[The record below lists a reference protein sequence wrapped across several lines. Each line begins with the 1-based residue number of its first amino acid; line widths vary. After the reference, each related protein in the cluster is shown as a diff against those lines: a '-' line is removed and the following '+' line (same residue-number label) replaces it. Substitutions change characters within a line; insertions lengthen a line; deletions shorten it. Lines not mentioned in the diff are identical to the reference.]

1 MRTITGGTS
10 MNQQECE
17 LQNNRSPRRGVRV
30 RVQAAL
36 ARLRT
41 GAEKRGHGRRAAGF
55 TLLEIMIVLAIMGL
69 IVTGVS
75 IKVFSQL
82 KKAKTAAARIGVKKV
97 VDASG
102 RFMAGPG
109 SGCPK
114 GIEELIGQG
123 ELSKGDSKDPWGTA
137 YVFRCP
143 GTQDPDG
150 IDVYSFGPDKV
161 DGTPDDIR
169 SWEIQ

>member
-1 MRTITGGTS
+1 MHKTYCG
-10 MNQQECE
+10 
-17 LQNNRSPRRGVRV
+17 L
-30 RVQAAL
+30 VQRLPDDADRKAAPEGWRALGRAAL
-36 ARLRT
+36 AGT
-41 GAEKRGHGRRAAGF
+41 GRPRRPGGSSGF

-82 KKAKTAAARIGVKKV
+82 KKAKTQAARIGVKKV
-97 VDASG
+97 IDASG

-123 ELSKGDSKDPWGTA
+123 ELSKSDAKDPWGA
-137 YVFRCP
+137 PYIFRCP
-143 GTQDPDG
+143 GTQDPEG
-150 IDVYSFGPDKV
+150 VDVYSFGPDKV
-161 DGTPDDIR
+161 DGTADDIR

>member
-1 MRTITGGTS
+1 MK
-10 MNQQECE
+10 
-17 LQNNRSPRRGVRV
+17 
-30 RVQAAL
+30 
-36 ARLRT
+36 RLRDWI
-41 GAEKRGHGRRAAGF
+41 AFRGRGEGIPRGGRARRAIGRGF

-82 KKAKTAAARIGVKKV
+82 KKAKVQAARMGVKKV
-97 VDASG
+97 IDASG

-114 GIEELIGQG
+114 GIEELISQG
-123 ELSKGDSKDPWGTA
+123 ELSKNDAKDPWGVP

-143 GTQDPDG
+143 GTQDPEG
-150 IDVYSFGPDKV
+150 VDVVSWGPDKA
-161 DGTPDDIR
+161 DGTTDDIR

>member
-1 MRTITGGTS
+1 MHTTYCGLVQRLPDDPDRKATSGGWRA
-10 MNQQECE
+10 
-17 LQNNRSPRRGVRV
+17 LAR
-30 RVQAAL
+30 AAL
-36 ARLRT
+36 ART
-41 GAEKRGHGRRAAGF
+41 GRPRRSGSSGF

-82 KKAKTAAARIGVKKV
+82 KKAKTQAARIGVKKV

-123 ELSKGDSKDPWGTA
+123 ELSKSDAKDPWGA
-137 YVFRCP
+137 PYIFRCP
-143 GTQDPDG
+143 GTQDPEG
-150 IDVYSFGPDKV
+150 VDVYSFGPDKV
-161 DGTPDDIR
+161 DGTADDIR
-169 SWEIQ
+169 SWEMQ

>member
-1 MRTITGGTS
+1 
-10 MNQQECE
+10 MNEHRK
-17 LQNNRSPRRGVRV
+17 L
-30 RVQAAL
+30 L
-36 ARLRT
+36 AR
-41 GAEKRGHGRRAAGF
+41 GARAAQRGF

-82 KKAKTAAARIGVKKV
+82 KKAKVQTAKIGVKKII
-97 VDASG
+97 DASG

-114 GIEELIGQG
+114 GIDELIAQG
-123 ELSKGDSKDPWGTA
+123 ELSKNDGKDPWGTP

-143 GTQDPDG
+143 GTQDADG
-150 IDVYSFGPDKV
+150 VDVVSWGPDKS
-161 DGTPDDIR
+161 DGTGDDIR

>member
-1 MRTITGGTS
+1 MKRIRDWLALSG
-10 MNQQECE
+10 
-17 LQNNRSPRRGVRV
+17 RGRATARGARV
-30 RVQAAL
+30 LRAVQ
-36 ARLRT
+36 R
-41 GAEKRGHGRRAAGF
+41 GF

-82 KKAKTAAARIGVKKV
+82 KKAKVQAARMGVKKII
-97 VDASG
+97 DASG

-114 GIEELIGQG
+114 GIDELIVQG
-123 ELSKGDSKDPWGTA
+123 ELSKNDAKDPWGA
-137 YVFRCP
+137 PYIFRCP
-143 GTQDPDG
+143 GTQDPEG
-150 IDVYSFGPDKV
+150 VDVVSWGPDKA
-161 DGTPDDIR
+161 DGTTDDIR

>member
-1 MRTITGGTS
+1 M
-10 MNQQECE
+10 
-17 LQNNRSPRRGVRV
+17 
-30 RVQAAL
+30 
-36 ARLRT
+36 
-41 GAEKRGHGRRAAGF
+41 KRIREWLSLERRAVPATSRLGRGLRAVQRGF

-82 KKAKTAAARIGVKKV
+82 KKAKVQAARLGVKKI

-114 GIEELIGQG
+114 GLEELVSQG
-123 ELSKGDSKDPWGTA
+123 ELSKNDVKDPWGVP
-137 YVFRCP
+137 YIYRCP
-143 GTQDPDG
+143 GTQDPEG
-150 IDVYSFGPDKV
+150 VDVVSWGPDKV
-161 DGTPDDIR
+161 DGSPDDIR

>member
-1 MRTITGGTS
+1 MLKFK
-10 MNQQECE
+10 EW
-17 LQNNRSPRRGVRV
+17 
-30 RVQAAL
+30 L
-36 ARLRT
+36 A
-41 GAEKRGHGRRAAGF
+41 KRGHRDAGATMRARRDGARGF

-82 KKAKTAAARIGVKKV
+82 KKAKISTAKIGVKKI

-114 GIEELIGQG
+114 GIEELIAQG
-123 ELSKGDSKDPWGTA
+123 ELSKGDAKDPWGTA
-137 YVFRCP
+137 YTYKCP
-143 GTQDPDG
+143 GTQDADG
-150 IDVYSFGPDKV
+150 VDVVSLGPDKV
-161 DGTPDDIR
+161 ESNDDVR
-169 SWEIQ
+169 SWETQ

>member
-1 MRTITGGTS
+1 MKRIRDWLVFAG
-10 MNQQECE
+10 
-17 LQNNRSPRRGVRV
+17 RGD
-30 RVQAAL
+30 AT
-36 ARLRT
+36 ARPARGLR
-41 GAEKRGHGRRAAGF
+41 AIQRGF

-82 KKAKTAAARIGVKKV
+82 KKAKVQAARMGVKKV
-97 VDASG
+97 IDASG

-114 GIEELIGQG
+114 GIDELIAQG
-123 ELSKGDSKDPWGTA
+123 ELSKNDAKDPWGA
-137 YVFRCP
+137 PYIFRCP
-143 GTQDPDG
+143 GTQDPEG
-150 IDVYSFGPDKV
+150 VDVISWGPDKA
-161 DGTPDDIR
+161 DGTTDDIR

>member
-1 MRTITGGTS
+1 MKTLKKWLRGG
-10 MNQQECE
+10 
-17 LQNNRSPRRGVRV
+17 
-30 RVQAAL
+30 A
-36 ARLRT
+36 
-41 GAEKRGHGRRAAGF
+41 RAAGRGF

-82 KKAKTAAARIGVKKV
+82 KKAKIQAARLGVKKIA
-97 VDASG
+97 DASG

-114 GIEELIGQG
+114 SIDELISQG
-123 ELSKGDSKDPWGTA
+123 ELSKNDAKDPWGTA

-143 GTQDPDG
+143 GTQDTDG
-150 IDVYSFGPDKV
+150 VDVISWGPDKT
-161 DGTPDDIR
+161 DGTADDVK
-169 SWEIQ
+169 SWEVQ

>member
-1 MRTITGGTS
+1 MKK
-10 MNQQECE
+10 
-17 LQNNRSPRRGVRV
+17 LRSWLSRG
-30 RVQAAL
+30 
-36 ARLRT
+36 AR
-41 GAEKRGHGRRAAGF
+41 GASRGF

-82 KKAKTAAARIGVKKV
+82 KKAKVQTARIGVKKV
-97 VDASG
+97 IDASG
-102 RFMAGPG
+102 RFMAGAG

-114 GIEELIGQG
+114 GIEELIAQG
-123 ELSKGDSKDPWGTA
+123 ELSKNDGKDPWGTA

-150 IDVYSFGPDKV
+150 VDVISFGPDKT

>member
-1 MRTITGGTS
+1 MHTIHCGLVQRLPGDPDRKSASGGWRA
-10 MNQQECE
+10 
-17 LQNNRSPRRGVRV
+17 LAR
-30 RVQAAL
+30 AAL
-36 ARLRT
+36 AGT
-41 GAEKRGHGRRAAGF
+41 GGPRRSGSSGF

-82 KKAKTAAARIGVKKV
+82 KKAKTQAARIGVKKV

-123 ELSKGDSKDPWGTA
+123 ELSKSDAKDPWGA
-137 YVFRCP
+137 PYIFRCP
-143 GTQDPDG
+143 GTQDPEG
-150 IDVYSFGPDKV
+150 VDVYSFGPDKV
-161 DGTPDDIR
+161 DGTADDIR

>member
-1 MRTITGGTS
+1 MKRIRQWLLARGGRGERT
-10 MNQQECE
+10 
-17 LQNNRSPRRGVRV
+17 LHRSPGVR
-30 RVQAAL
+30 AL
-36 ARLRT
+36 QR
-41 GAEKRGHGRRAAGF
+41 GF

-82 KKAKTAAARIGVKKV
+82 KKAKTQAAKIGVKKI

-109 SGCPK
+109 AGCPK
-114 GIEELIGQG
+114 GIEELVSQG
-123 ELSKGDSKDPWGTA
+123 ELSKNDAKDPWGA
-137 YVFRCP
+137 PYVYRCP
-143 GTQDPDG
+143 GTQDPEG
-150 IDVYSFGPDKV
+150 VDVISWGPDKA

>member
-1 MRTITGGTS
+1 MKQRRFA
-10 MNQQECE
+10 MNQHQKW
-17 LQNNRSPRRGVRV
+17 
-30 RVQAAL
+30 L
-36 ARLRT
+36 AR
-41 GAEKRGHGRRAAGF
+41 GARAAERGF

-82 KKAKTAAARIGVKKV
+82 KKAKVQTAKIGVKKI

-114 GIEELIGQG
+114 GIDELIAQG
-123 ELSKGDSKDPWGTA
+123 ELSRNDGKDPWGTP

-143 GTQDPDG
+143 GTQDADG
-150 IDVYSFGPDKV
+150 VDVVSWGPDKS
-161 DGTPDDIR
+161 DGTNDDIR

>member
-1 MRTITGGTS
+1 MHTTHCGLVQRLPDDHEGKAAPGGW
-10 MNQQECE
+10 
-17 LQNNRSPRRGVRV
+17 R
-30 RVQAAL
+30 AL
-36 ARLRT
+36 AR
-41 GAEKRGHGRRAAGF
+41 GALAATERPRRSGSSGF

-82 KKAKTAAARIGVKKV
+82 KKAKTQAARIGVKKV

-123 ELSKGDSKDPWGTA
+123 ELSKSDAKDPWGA
-137 YVFRCP
+137 PYIFRCP
-143 GTQDPDG
+143 GTQDPEG
-150 IDVYSFGPDKV
+150 VDVYSFGPDKV
-161 DGTPDDIR
+161 DGTADDIR

>member
-1 MRTITGGTS
+1 
-10 MNQQECE
+10 MNEPTCE
-17 LQNNRSPRRGVRV
+17 VNENGAWRRLGARAH
-30 RVQAAL
+30 AAL
-36 ARLRT
+36 VARRN
-41 GAEKRGHGRRAAGF
+41 GARARGRRAAGF

-82 KKAKTAAARIGVKKV
+82 KKAKTQAARIGVKKV

-114 GIEELIGQG
+114 GIEELIAQG
-123 ELSKGDSKDPWGTA
+123 ELSRSDAKDPWGTP

-143 GTQDPDG
+143 GTNDPDG

-161 DGTPDDIR
+161 DGSPDDIR

>member
-1 MRTITGGTS
+1 MTMKKLGKWWT
-10 MNQQECE
+10 
-17 LQNNRSPRRGVRV
+17 RGAIATER
-30 RVQAAL
+30 
-36 ARLRT
+36 
-41 GAEKRGHGRRAAGF
+41 GF

-69 IVTGVS
+69 LVTGVS

-82 KKAKTAAARIGVKKV
+82 KKAKISTAKIGVKKV
-97 VDASG
+97 SDAAA
-102 RFMAGPG
+102 RFMAGSG
-109 SGCPK
+109 AGCPK
-114 GIEELIGQG
+114 GIEELIAQG
-123 ELSKGDSKDPWGTA
+123 ELSKGDARDPWGTA

-150 IDVYSFGPDKV
+150 VDVVSWGPDKT